1 MATVAKA
8 SKRSKAGARR
18 VTRAA
23 SAPRKAAA
31 RKKKG
36 APVVQSKPGGDLP
49 KVRIR
54 MYRQG
59 LGDCILLT
67 FYPGGDEKHV
77 LIDCGTLGSKYTD
90 VKLPD
95 VIAEIDKTTNG
106 RLHLVVATHQHQD
119 HLSGFS
125 KLSSV
130 FGAANKQVDNVWLAW
145 TEDPKDTDA
154 KKLGKARN
162 DMAIAVK
169 AALQAL
175 QAVNKDSESVKAI
188 ESLLGFFGENSV
200 MPAAGG
206 GADGAVFAA
215 AARDAMDIARGL
227 AAKPTYLSPGAPAIE
242 PDWLPGF
249 RFYVLGPPRDI
260 DAIHDTGGH
269 GSSELY
275 ALTAFSS
282 AALQLAAKAARKSKE
297 DDESCVEAVY
307 APFDKRFQLERDDPR
322 IVEALGPTYLAK
334 SEKWRSVDDDW
345 LNAASSLAIKL
356 DSFTNNTSLVVA
368 IERVSDGKVLLFP
381 GDAQEGNWLSWHD
394 PKNKWTVTPGDGESA
409 TVTAKDL
416 LARTIFYK
424 VGHHSSHNATAKA
437 KGLEMMTSQSEL
449 TAFIPVDRQVALGRS
464 PKGSWKMPARQL
476 YRRLLEQ
483 CDGRVV
489 RSDLGWAAAQ
499 QGDRSTESE
508 FVAVAK
514 DAEWARWTK
523 SQADASHVQIAPTYI
538 EFTLV

>member
-1 MATVAKA
+1 MATVARKA
-8 SKRSKAGARR
+8 SKKRKPIARR

-23 SAPRKAAA
+23 TAPRTAAA
-31 RKKKG
+31 RKKKV
-36 APVVQSKPGGDLP
+36 APAVQPGPGGGLP

-67 FYPGGDEKHV
+67 FYPGGEEKHV

-95 VIAEIDKTTNG
+95 VIAEIDETTNG
-106 RLHLVVATHQHQD
+106 HLHLVVATHQHQD

-125 KLSSV
+125 RLSSV
-130 FGAANKQVDNVWLAW
+130 FSGPTKKVDNVWLAW

-154 KKLGKARN
+154 RKLGKARN

-175 QAVNKDSESVKAI
+175 RVVNKDSESAKSM
-188 ESLLGFFGENSV
+188 ESLLAFFGENSV
-200 MPAAGG
+200 MPASSG
-206 GADGAVFAA
+206 GADGAIFAA

-227 AAKPTYLSPGAPAIE
+227 AAKPAYLSPGAPAIE

-282 AALQLAAKAARKSKE
+282 AALQLAAKAAKKSQEAE
-297 DDESCVEAVY
+297 DAGVDP
-307 APFDKRFQLERDDPR
+307 PFDRRFQLERDDPR
-322 IVEALGPTYLAK
+322 IVEALAPTYLAK

-356 DSFTNNTSLVVA
+356 DSFTNNTSLVLA
-368 IERVSDGKVLLFP
+368 IERVSDGKVLLLP
-381 GDAQEGNWLSWHD
+381 GDAQEGNWVSWHD
-394 PKNKWTVTPGDGESA
+394 PKNKWQLMRGDGESA

-416 LARTIFYK
+416 LARTVFYK

-489 RSDLGWAAAQ
+489 RSDLGWAAAK

-514 DAEWARWTK
+514 DTEWAKWTK
-523 SQADASHVQIAPTYI
+523 SQAAASHVRITPTYI